1 MDTHLKYIYEDKLV
15 VVVLASNPIGE
26 TEAEDLNLNANLRS
40 PCLGFLRTGRLFQKM
55 VAVLFPCANVRLYI
69 KKDTKDITKQNN
81 FQTAVVHIVGHRTLI

>member
-40 PCLGFLRTGRLFQKM
+40 PCLGFLRTGRLFQKWLLCYFLVQM
-55 VAVLFPCANVRLYI
+55 SDYI
-69 KKDTKDITKQNN
+69 
-81 FQTAVVHIVGHRTLI
+81 